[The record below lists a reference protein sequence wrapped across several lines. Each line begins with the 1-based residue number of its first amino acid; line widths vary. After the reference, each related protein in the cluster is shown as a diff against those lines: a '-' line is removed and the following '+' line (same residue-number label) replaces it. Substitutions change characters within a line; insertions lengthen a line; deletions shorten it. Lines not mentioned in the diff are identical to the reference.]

1 MYAYLREI
9 ESKYTVQDDYL
20 KGFVTTGIKVFS
32 TGIPRIFPLSNRI
45 SVLYYRYTGV

>member
-32 TGIPRIFPLSNRI
+32 TGIQASPHLRGQTPF
-45 SVLYYRYTGV
+45 VGGF